1 MQVGPLS
8 PVLQGMT
15 ATQDTG
21 AVRQQAASARAESAR
36 AVAALGKGEAG
47 RESLLQTKRDPEDDD
62 RSKPRPRGSLVD
74 IIA

>member
-1 MQVGPLS
+1 MQVGPVN
-8 PVLQGMT
+8 PVLQGVT

-36 AVAALGKGEAG
+36 AVAALARGDGG
-47 RESLLQTKRDPEDDD
+47 RESLLQTKRNPEDDD
-62 RSKPRPRGSLVD
+62 RSKPKPRGSLVD